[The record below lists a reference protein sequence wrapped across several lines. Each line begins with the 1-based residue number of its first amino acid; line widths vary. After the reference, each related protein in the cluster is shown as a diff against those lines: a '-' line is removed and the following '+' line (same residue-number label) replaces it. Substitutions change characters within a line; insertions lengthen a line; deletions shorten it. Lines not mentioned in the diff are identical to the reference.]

1 MRTLRLIFS
10 LLACAFATG
19 AAAQYPDKPIRL
31 IVPQAPGSATD
42 TVARILGAELGK
54 ELGQQV
60 VIDNRPGGALTL
72 GLDLTAKA
80 DPDGYT
86 ICMGPI
92 GALAINRHMV
102 AKLPYDIERDLQ
114 PIALVT
120 RGHLLLAVSPT
131 LPFKSVQEII
141 DYAKQNPGKLL
152 NASSSNGSPG
162 HVGGELFKYMSGT
175 DIVHVPYRGGAAA
188 INDLIA
194 GRVHLMFESLNSIA
208 PHAKAGT
215 VRPLAVSGARRS
227 PGFPDLPTVAEAGV
241 PGYEAPTW
249 SGVIA
254 PAGVPRPI
262 IDKLNAGINKAIEL
276 ADLPRPLRLDRRRA
290 GRRLARRVCRSDQ
303 EGFRQVGGCDPAGG
317 GAARLDARYVAGTA
331 CRSLFGRAG
340 ANANEEVGCPVPPCQ
355 RATIPPATSRECWSE
370 SPMSRP

>member
-1 MRTLRLIFS
+1 MRFLRLIP
-10 LLACAFATG
+10 LLFACAFATG
-19 AAAQYPDKPIRL
+19 AAAQYPDKTIKL
-31 IVPQAPGSATD
+31 IVPQAAGSATD
-42 TVARILGAELGK
+42 TVARILGAELAK
-54 ELGQQV
+54 EVGQQII
-60 VIDNRPGGALTL
+60 IDNRPGGALTL
-72 GLDLTAKA
+72 GVDLTAKA

-131 LPFKSVQEII
+131 LPFQSVQEII

-208 PHAKAGT
+208 PHAKSGT

-241 PGYEAPTW
+241 PGYAAPTW

-262 IDKLNAGINKAIEL
+262 IERLNAAINRAI
-276 ADLPRPLRLDRRRA
+276 ASQIFRDRFASIGDEPAGGSPEDFAEVIRSDSAKWGDVIRRA
-290 GRRLARRVCRSDQ
+290 G
-303 EGFRQVGGCDPAGG
+303 
-317 GAARLDARYVAGTA
+317 ARLD
-331 CRSLFGRAG
+331 
-340 ANANEEVGCPVPPCQ
+340 
-355 RATIPPATSRECWSE
+355 
-370 SPMSRP
+370 

>member
-31 IVPQAPGSATD
+31 IVPQAAGSATD

-54 ELGQQV
+54 ELGQQI

-80 DPDGYT
+80 DADGYT

-208 PHAKAGT
+208 PHAKSGT

-262 IDKLNAGINKAIEL
+262 IDKLNAGINKAIGSQTF
-276 ADLPRPLRLDRRRA
+276 RDRFASIGDEPAGGSPEEFAEVIRTDSAKWGDVIRRA
-290 GRRLARRVCRSDQ
+290 G
-303 EGFRQVGGCDPAGG
+303 
-317 GAARLDARYVAGTA
+317 ARLD
-331 CRSLFGRAG
+331 
-340 ANANEEVGCPVPPCQ
+340 
-355 RATIPPATSRECWSE
+355 
-370 SPMSRP
+370 

>member
-1 MRTLRLIFS
+1 MRSLRLIPL
-10 LLACAFATG
+10 LLACGFATG
-19 AAAQYPDKPIRL
+19 AAAQYPDKPIKL
-31 IVPQAPGSATD
+31 IVPQAAGSATD
-42 TVARILGAELGK
+42 TVARILGAELAK
-54 ELGQQV
+54 EVGQQI

-72 GLDLTAKA
+72 GVDLTAKA

-208 PHAKAGT
+208 PHAKSGT

-241 PGYEAPTW
+241 PGYAAPTW

-262 IDKLNAGINKAIEL
+262 IERAQRGHQQGHRV
-276 ADLPRPLRLDRRRA
+276 ADLPGSLRVDRR
-290 GRRLARRVCRSDQ
+290 
-303 EGFRQVGGCDPAGG
+303 
-317 GAARLDARYVAGTA
+317 
-331 CRSLFGRAG
+331 
-340 ANANEEVGCPVPPCQ
+340 
-355 RATIPPATSRECWSE
+355 
-370 SPMSRP
+370 

>member
-1 MRTLRLIFS
+1 MRSLRLIPL
-10 LLACAFATG
+10 LLACVFATG
-19 AAAQYPDKPIRL
+19 AAAQYPDKPIKL
-31 IVPQAPGSATD
+31 IVPQAAGSATD
-42 TVARILGAELGK
+42 TVARILGAELAK
-54 ELGQQV
+54 EVGQQII
-60 VIDNRPGGALTL
+60 IDNRPGGALTL

-131 LPFKSVQEII
+131 LPFQSVQEII
-141 DYAKQNPGKLL
+141 DYAKANPGKLL

-208 PHAKAGT
+208 PHAKSGT

-241 PGYEAPTW
+241 PGYAAPTW

-262 IDKLNAGINKAIEL
+262 IERLNVAINKAIASQIFRDRFASIGDEPAGGSPEDFAEVIR
-276 ADLPRPLRLDRRRA
+276 ADSAKWGDVIRRA
-290 GRRLARRVCRSDQ
+290 G
-303 EGFRQVGGCDPAGG
+303 
-317 GAARLDARYVAGTA
+317 ARLD
-331 CRSLFGRAG
+331 
-340 ANANEEVGCPVPPCQ
+340 
-355 RATIPPATSRECWSE
+355 
-370 SPMSRP
+370 

>member
-1 MRTLRLIFS
+1 MRSLRLFLL

-262 IDKLNAGINKAIEL
+262 IDRLNAGINKAIESQTFRDRFASIGDEPAGGSPEEFAEVIRKDSAKW
-276 ADLPRPLRLDRRRA
+276 ADVIRRA
-290 GRRLARRVCRSDQ
+290 G
-303 EGFRQVGGCDPAGG
+303 
-317 GAARLDARYVAGTA
+317 ARLD
-331 CRSLFGRAG
+331 
-340 ANANEEVGCPVPPCQ
+340 
-355 RATIPPATSRECWSE
+355 
-370 SPMSRP
+370 

>member
-1 MRTLRLIFS
+1 MRGLRLV
-10 LLACAFATG
+10 LVLAACAAATT
-19 AAAQYPDKPIRL
+19 AAAEYPDKPIRL
-31 IVPQAPGSATD
+31 VVPQAAGSATD

-60 VIDNRPGGALTL
+60 VVDNRPGGALTI

-80 DPDGYT
+80 EPDGYT

-92 GALAINRHMV
+92 GALAITRHMV
-102 AKLPYDIERDLQ
+102 AKLPYVIERDFQ
-114 PIALVT
+114 PVALVT

-131 LPFKSVQEII
+131 LPLDSVQKII
-141 DYAKQNPGKLL
+141 AEAKMNPGKLL

-162 HVGGELFKYMSGT
+162 HVGGELFKFMSGT

-215 VRPLAVSGARRS
+215 VRALAVSGARRS

-262 IDKLNAGINKAIEL
+262 IDKLNAAINRAI
-276 ADLPRPLRLDRRRA
+276 DSQVFKDRFA
-290 GRRLARRVCRSDQ
+290 LIGD
-303 EGFRQVGGCDPAGG
+303 EPAGG
-317 GAARLDARYVAGTA
+317 SPEEFADLIKNDSAKWAEVVKRSGARLD
-331 CRSLFGRAG
+331 
-340 ANANEEVGCPVPPCQ
+340 
-355 RATIPPATSRECWSE
+355 
-370 SPMSRP
+370 

>member
-1 MRTLRLIFS
+1 MRFLRLMA
-10 LLACAFATG
+10 LLFACAFATG
-19 AAAQYPDKPIRL
+19 AAAQYPDKPIKL
-31 IVPQAPGSATD
+31 IVPQAAGSATD
-42 TVARILGAELGK
+42 TVARILGAELAK
-54 ELGQQV
+54 EVGQQII
-60 VIDNRPGGALTL
+60 IDNRPGGALTL
-72 GLDLTAKA
+72 GIDLTAKS

-131 LPFKSVQEII
+131 LPFQSVQEII

-208 PHAKAGT
+208 PHAKSGT

-241 PGYEAPTW
+241 PGYAAPTW

-262 IDKLNAGINKAIEL
+262 IDKLNAAINRAI
-276 ADLPRPLRLDRRRA
+276 ASQIFRDRFASIGDEPAGGSPEDFAEVIQSDSAKWGDVIRRA
-290 GRRLARRVCRSDQ
+290 G
-303 EGFRQVGGCDPAGG
+303 
-317 GAARLDARYVAGTA
+317 ARLD
-331 CRSLFGRAG
+331 
-340 ANANEEVGCPVPPCQ
+340 
-355 RATIPPATSRECWSE
+355 
-370 SPMSRP
+370 

>member
-1 MRTLRLIFS
+1 MRALRS
-10 LLACAFATG
+10 YVLLFACVFASS
-19 AAAQYPDKPIRL
+19 AAADYPDKPIRL
-31 IVPQAPGSATD
+31 IVPQAAGSATD

-54 ELGQQV
+54 AVGQQI

-72 GLDLTAKA
+72 GIDLTAKS

-114 PIALVT
+114 PVALVT

-141 DYAKQNPGKLL
+141 DYAKANPGKLM

-208 PHAKAGT
+208 PHARQGT
-215 VRPLAVSGARRS
+215 VRAVAVSGARRS
-227 PGFPDLPTVAEAGV
+227 PGFPELPTVAEAGV
-241 PGYEAPTW
+241 PGYDAPTW

-254 PAGVPRPI
+254 PAGVPRPVV
-262 IDKLNAGINKAIEL
+262 DKLNAAINRAIESQ
-276 ADLPRPLRLDRRRA
+276 AFRDRFA
-290 GRRLARRVCRSDQ
+290 MIGD
-303 EGFRQVGGCDPAGG
+303 EPAGG
-317 GAARLDARYVAGTA
+317 TPEEFAEVIRKDSAKWGDVVRRSGARLD
-331 CRSLFGRAG
+331 
-340 ANANEEVGCPVPPCQ
+340 
-355 RATIPPATSRECWSE
+355 
-370 SPMSRP
+370 